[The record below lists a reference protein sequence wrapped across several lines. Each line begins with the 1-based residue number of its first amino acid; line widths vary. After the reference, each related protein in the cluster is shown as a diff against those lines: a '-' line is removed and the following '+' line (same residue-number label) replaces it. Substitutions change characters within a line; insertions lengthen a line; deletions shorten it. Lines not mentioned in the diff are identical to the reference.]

1 MTCKSNDDSVYKSL
15 MNQRT
20 ENDKQNISKYN
31 CSFLNVT
38 YPKSLV
44 SMLEPNMQAT
54 FRATNLVDPNV
65 LYQLNPTSSTLKYSK
80 GLSSKDN
87 TYPPSCGFG
96 QNLNGCQ
103 HNPDPYYH
111 LSHAYDPTSGPD
123 CINLGQDLNLQYVKK

>member
-31 CSFLNVT
+31 CSFLNVN

-44 SMLEPNMQAT
+44 SMLPPDNQVT
-54 FRATNLVDPNV
+54 FRANNLVDPNV
-65 LYQLNPTSSTLKYSK
+65 LYQLNPTALSVKSVQ
-80 GLSSKDN
+80 GSSKDN
-87 TYPPSCGFG
+87 TYPPGCGFG
-96 QNLNGCQ
+96 QNLKGCQ
-103 HNPDPYYH
+103 HNPEAYYH

-123 CINLGQDLNLQYVKK
+123 CINLGQDLNLQYAQK